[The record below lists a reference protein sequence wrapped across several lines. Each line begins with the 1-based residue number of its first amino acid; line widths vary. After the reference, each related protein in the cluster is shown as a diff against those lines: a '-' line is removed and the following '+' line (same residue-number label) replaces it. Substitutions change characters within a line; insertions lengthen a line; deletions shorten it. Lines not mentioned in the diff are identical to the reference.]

1 MIELFLK
8 GGPIMWPILALS
20 IVTVGVII
28 ERGIFMLAQ
37 SARRDNTAVQNIFHL
52 AEQHDIAAAIRAGER
67 SADLVARVL
76 VEGLKHRETS
86 LTETMLEAASAELDR
101 NNRGLVVLDTA
112 VTLGPLL
119 GLLGTVIGMIR
130 AFNVVGGGAI
140 ADNELAITGS
150 ISECLIAVCF
160 GLAVAIIAIVP
171 LNWLSSRLEKI
182 RRRLESAMTRLETL
196 VKAGA

>member
-20 IVTVGVII
+20 IVTTGVIL
-28 ERGIFMLAQ
+28 ERGVFLWMQA
-37 SARRDNTAVQNIFHL
+37 ARRDSGAAQRIFL
-52 AEQHDIAAAIRAGER
+52 QVEKGDLAAAVSAGEH
-67 SADLVARVL
+67 SEDPVARVL
-76 VEGLKHRETS
+76 MEGLKHRATS
-86 LTETMLEAASAELDR
+86 LTEAMLEAASAELDR

-130 AFNVVGGGAI
+130 AFDVVGAGTI
-140 ADNELAITGS
+140 ASSELTITGS

-160 GLAVAIIAIVP
+160 GLSVAIVAIVP
-171 LNWLSSRLEKI
+171 LNWLSARLEKI
-182 RRRLESAMTRLETL
+182 RRQLESAMTRLELL
-196 VKAGA
+196 VKE